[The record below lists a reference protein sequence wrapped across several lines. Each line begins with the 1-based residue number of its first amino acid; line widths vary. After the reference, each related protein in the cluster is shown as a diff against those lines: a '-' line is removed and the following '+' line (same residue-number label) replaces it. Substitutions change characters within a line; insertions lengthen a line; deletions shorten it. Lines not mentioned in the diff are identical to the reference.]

1 MNHSILAPSI
11 LSADF
16 MNLGNDIAEAYESGA
31 EYIHF
36 DVMDGI
42 FVPNISFG
50 IPVLASVRKGTKAIL
65 DVHLMI
71 DRPERYVE
79 KFAEAGADMITFHYE
94 ATSEVTDTIN
104 KIHASGAKAGISI
117 KPGTPVDVLYPYLS
131 MIDMVLIM
139 SVEPGFGGQKFMP
152 ESLGRI
158 TAVRQ
163 EAELQLR
170 DIDIETDGGI
180 IIENAA
186 GVIHAG
192 SNILVAGSAVFRGNI
207 RSNTAALLAKM
218 NRQGEK

>member
-1 MNHSILAPSI
+1 MNHRILAPSI

-16 MNLGNDIAEAYESGA
+16 MNLGEDIAETIEGGA

-50 IPVLASVRKGTKAIL
+50 LPVLSSVRKGTKSVL

-71 DRPERYVE
+71 DRPERYVDR
-79 KFAEAGADMITFHYE
+79 FAAAGADIITFHYE

-104 KIHASGAKAGISI
+104 KIHASGARAGISI
-117 KPGTPVDVLYPYLS
+117 KPGTPVDVLFPYIS
-131 MIDMVLIM
+131 MVDMILVM

-152 ESLGRI
+152 EALKRI
-158 TAVRQ
+158 ADIKE
-163 EAELQLR
+163 EAERQLR
-170 DIDIETDGGI
+170 GIDIETDGGI
-180 IIENAA
+180 GLQNAA
-186 GVIHAG
+186 DVTGAG

-207 RSNTAALLAKM
+207 RRNTIDLLAAM
-218 NRQGEK
+218 NQQGDK